1 MEFLPYLQTL
11 WRRKWVILA
20 TTALTVGIAILITLI
35 MPPAYHTTVLMRVVT
50 PDDSGWN
57 NTPYADRLNNTYSRL
72 VKSET
77 VLDELVQRLDLREA
91 PDVTVNVIP
100 NTELMEIIV
109 DTPDA
114 NVANTLADILIARNR
129 ELYFG
134 DRYVRSQVIE
144 GQIADTEKELDTIVE
159 RYGTTDLQILLQNN
173 VPAAVRRQVEVLQ
186 QRYTNLQATYNAA
199 VVLETSQQNA
209 LFVAEPAEPPKAP
222 FRPNPILNIAVGLIL
237 GLLAGTLLAL
247 LFENVDTLLYS
258 TRQVEKVTNAP
269 TLGRIPV
276 SRRRVDVAALGDN
289 FALAEAYRRLRVNI
303 SAATSD
309 VAMHKLM
316 FVSAEPREG
325 KSTVI
330 ANLASVIG
338 QSEQRAVVVD
348 CDLRRPQQHE
358 LFGLTNKIGLST
370 VLQGKTALEDAVRAT
385 RLPGVAALTSGPA
398 PANPAEL
405 LASPHLYELLNTLAE
420 QYDYVLIDTPAMQA
434 VADASFLV
442 PAVDGVLMV
451 VGRRQVKQES
461 VRSALEQLRTLKAR
475 LVGVIVNRAE
485 ADTARVE
492 FYARHYRPEAQPEA
506 RKAQPVPAA
515 TE

>member
-1 MEFLPYLQTL
+1 MEFLPYLQVL

-20 TTALTVGIAILITLI
+20 TTLLTVGVAVLVTLI
-35 MPPAYHTTVLMRVVT
+35 MPPAYRTTVLMRVVT

-72 VKSET
+72 VESDT
-77 VLDELVQRLDLREA
+77 VMDELVERLGLSEA

-134 DRYVRSQVIE
+134 DRYVRSQIIE
-144 GQIADTEKELDTIVE
+144 GQIKDTEDELDAIVD
-159 RYGTTDLQILLQNN
+159 RYGTTDLQLLIQNN
-173 VPAAVRRQVEVLQ
+173 VAAEVRRQVETLQ
-186 QRYTNLQATYNAA
+186 QRYANLQAQYNAA

-209 LFVAEPAEPPKAP
+209 LFVAEAADPPKAP
-222 FRPNPILNIAVGLIL
+222 FRPNPILNIVVGVIL
-237 GLLAGTLLAL
+237 GLLGGTLLAL
-247 LFENVDTLLYS
+247 LFENIDTLLYS
-258 TRQVEKVTNAP
+258 TRQIEKVTNAP

-276 SRRRVDVAALGDN
+276 ARRKVQVGALNDD

-303 SAATSD
+303 SAETAD
-309 VAMHKLM
+309 LAMRKLV

-325 KSTVI
+325 KSAVI
-330 ANLASVIG
+330 ANLAAVIG

-348 CDLRRPQQHE
+348 CDLRRPQQHGI
-358 LFGLTNKIGLST
+358 FGLTNKIGLST

-385 RLPGVAALTSGPA
+385 RLPGVAVLTSGPA

-405 LASPHLYELLNTLAE
+405 LASPHLYEVLNVLAE

-434 VADASFLV
+434 VADASFLM
-442 PAVDGVLMV
+442 PAVDGVLLV

-461 VRSALEQLRTLKAR
+461 VKSALEQLHTLKAR

-485 ADTARVE
+485 ADTARVA
-492 FYARHYRPEAQPEA
+492 FYARHYQPDAQPEA
-506 RKAQPVPAA
+506 RKAQPVPA
-515 TE
+515 TSE